1 MKILFFLLQEDRSE
15 LMDPL
20 RVNTGFLY
28 FSLLLFVLLFRNREK
43 PEK

>member
-1 MKILFFLLQEDRSE
+1 MKTLFFLLQKDISE

-28 FSLLLFVLLFRNREK
+28 LSFAFVCFAI
-43 PEK
+43 P

>member
-1 MKILFFLLQEDRSE
+1 MKILLFLLQEDISE

-28 FSLLLFVLLFRNREK
+28 LSLAFVCFAI
-43 PEK
+43 P